1 MGKYFNIAD
10 NWYYPD
16 NDNTENDKKD
26 FKCFIFRRFGDCQF
40 RFDANTLNK
49 LDNNSPSMKYIKIYI
64 KNYTYYGHSPI
75 NEYYITDEDDI
86 IDAEHYWETAN
97 DT

>member
-1 MGKYFNIAD
+1 MGIYFDIAN
-10 NWYYPD
+10 NWYNSHNED
-16 NDNTENDKKD
+16 EENDKKE
-26 FKCFIFRRFGDCQF
+26 FKSFIFKRFGDCLF

-49 LDNNSPSMKYIKIYI
+49 LDNDSTLMRYIKIYI
-64 KNYTYYGHSPI
+64 KTYDRGYSSV

-86 IDAEHYWETAN
+86 IDADDWETAE

>member
-1 MGKYFNIAD
+1 MGKYFNIAN

-16 NDNTENDKKD
+16 NDNTENDKID
-26 FKCFIFRRFGDCQF
+26 FKRFIFRKFGGCQF

-49 LDNNSPSMKYIKIYI
+49 LDNNPTSMRYIKIYI
-64 KNYTYYGHSPI
+64 KEYIRGFSSI
-75 NEYYITDEDDI
+75 NKYYITDEDDI
-86 IDAEHYWETAN
+86 VDADDWETAD